1 MSTRTFTHQ
10 FGAQF
15 LSEMDSPGQPPAS
28 GKPAE
33 RGPRLSLAMSP
44 QRPLAVR
51 RMPPQGS
58 PAQQSPNVGLA
69 DISTVQRE
77 HTKRNMGNGKMFS
90 QSKAHPIFQKIDFL
104 CFWWS
109 RVSCLVQNGRS
120 CKWCFKNCPW
130 QDEKLVTLC
139 WSLKLR
145 KKEN

>member
-15 LSEMDSPGQPPAS
+15 LSKMDSPGQPPAS

-44 QRPLAVR
+44 QRPLAMG
-51 RMPPQGS
+51 RMPPQGG

-77 HTKRNMGNGKMFS
+77 HTERNMGNGKCS
-90 QSKAHPIFQKIDFL
+90 HKARLIPF
-104 CFWWS
+104 
-109 RVSCLVQNGRS
+109 
-120 CKWCFKNCPW
+120 FKNPKTV
-130 QDEKLVTLC
+130 D
-139 WSLKLR
+139 
-145 KKEN
+145 